1 MPKLLSKEKIESRLA
16 KLEGWKYEDGFL
28 VKELTFDSFLDGI
41 SFVNKLARLAEEF
54 EHHPDIYIRYNKV
67 KLLLQT
73 HSEGGVTLWDF
84 QLATAIEKMLIESSK
99 SKKKKE

>member
-1 MPKLLSKEKIESRLA
+1 MPKVLSKEEIESRLA
-16 KLEGWKYEDGFL
+16 KLDGWKYEEGFL
-28 VKELTFDSFLDGI
+28 VKELTFQSFLEGI
-41 SFVNKLARLAEEF
+41 SFVNRLARLAEEF

-84 QLATAIEKMLIESSK
+84 QLATAIERMLTKSSK
-99 SKKKKE
+99 IKKKKK